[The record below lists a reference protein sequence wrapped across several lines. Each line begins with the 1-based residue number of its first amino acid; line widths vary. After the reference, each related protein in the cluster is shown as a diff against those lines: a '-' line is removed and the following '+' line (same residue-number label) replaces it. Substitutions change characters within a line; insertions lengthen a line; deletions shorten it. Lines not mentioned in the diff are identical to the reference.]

1 MRAEWAVCGSVWPGL
16 ESGVW
21 FGLEFGKS
29 GQSDVDD
36 EEVQQ
41 RTAGLGGKPVLD
53 TSFTGSSQLSY
64 KLINEAMAA
73 PGGGPVLVPIGIS
86 SSTGTGLGQDF
97 PRLSST
103 CPDLIW
109 SWTWTW
115 TWT

>member
-1 MRAEWAVCGSVWPGL
+1 MVRSGLVWSL
-16 ESGVW
+16 E
-21 FGLEFGKS
+21 FGLEFGKF

-73 PGGGPVLVPIGIS
+73 PGGGSVLVPIGIS
-86 SSTGTGLGQDF
+86 TTAGTGLGQDF
-97 PRLSST
+97 PRLGST
-103 CPDLIW
+103 CPVLIW
-109 SWTWTW
+109 SWTWT
-115 TWT
+115 